1 MPAEKE
7 SSSRLWR
14 RESSTEERIFKD
26 SQCSGRN
33 GATVNENNCFL
44 GKDCDLIGGG
54 KGRHKRKSW
63 KAKQLDVDQK
73 KSLLLQSDVVGGLV
87 SGTALRPHV
96 DLPCETYAANV
107 LEVVHGKGDDI
118 IDIIQIN
125 KSKLQGLIPQGYMFG
140 KVSILSVDL
149 EIVMDDTEYSSITL
163 SSQPY
168 KPGHYSAELSLFKTE
183 TGRMRHRSTNNLKQ
197 MMAVEYLHWSKWNK
211 QMMLD
216 VSCSPTCTWEVH
228 IESVIALR
236 EIVAVTGNSNM
247 YPFFMTCED
256 LSSKIVGEFDLRSLS
271 SLSCTN
277 KKMNLYVINH
287 FQRPDRP
294 FCVRKDMDVV
304 VVAMEYY
311 KGLVDNR
318 IKCDG
323 TICRALNVQCHL
335 CNKQEIKEGVS
346 QVKELVDVL
355 SSIVSL
361 KKMWIIEPE
370 ELPSKKERRRYA
382 HELGKDKGYWEEL
395 QFLMQ
400 HLKMIIL
407 NGGPDYDFWMK
418 MVKIFA
424 HRILMK
430 YAEEGNIAK
439 EVT

>member
-1 MPAEKE
+1 
-7 SSSRLWR
+7 
-14 RESSTEERIFKD
+14 
-26 SQCSGRN
+26 
-33 GATVNENNCFL
+33 
-44 GKDCDLIGGG
+44 LIGGG
-54 KGRHKRKSW
+54 KSKQKRKSW
-63 KAKQLDVDQK
+63 KAKQLGVDQRK
-73 KSLLLQSDVVGGLV
+73 NLLLQSDVVGGLV
-87 SGTALRPHV
+87 FGTALQPHV

-107 LEVVHGKGDDI
+107 MEVIRGKGDSI
-118 IDIIQIN
+118 IDIIQIS

-140 KVSILSVDL
+140 RLAILSVEL
-149 EIVMDDTEYSSITL
+149 EIIMDDAEYSSITL

-197 MMAVEYLHWSKWNK
+197 MMAVEYLHWSKWDK

-216 VSCSPTCTWEVH
+216 VSCSPTCEWEVY

-236 EIVAVTGNSNM
+236 EIVAAIGKKDIF
-247 YPFFMTCED
+247 PFFMTCED
-256 LSSKIVGEFDLRSLS
+256 LSNKIVGEFDLRSLS

-277 KKMNLYVINH
+277 KGMNSYVINH

-294 FCVRKDMDVV
+294 FRIKKDLDVV
-304 VVAMEYY
+304 VVALEYY
-311 KGLVDNR
+311 RGLIDNR
-318 IKCDG
+318 ITCDG
-323 TICRALNVQCHL
+323 SICQILSVQCHL

-346 QVKELVDVL
+346 QVKELCSVL

-370 ELPSKKERRRYA
+370 ESPSKKEKRRYV
-382 HELGKDKGYWEEL
+382 HELGEVKGYWNEL

-418 MVKIFA
+418 MAKIFA
-424 HRILMK
+424 QRILLK
-430 YAEEGNIAK
+430 YAEEGKIAK

>member
-1 MPAEKE
+1 
-7 SSSRLWR
+7 
-14 RESSTEERIFKD
+14 
-26 SQCSGRN
+26 
-33 GATVNENNCFL
+33 
-44 GKDCDLIGGG
+44 
-54 KGRHKRKSW
+54 
-63 KAKQLDVDQK
+63 
-73 KSLLLQSDVVGGLV
+73 
-87 SGTALRPHV
+87 
-96 DLPCETYAANV
+96 
-107 LEVVHGKGDDI
+107 LEIVHGKGDDI
-118 IDIIQIN
+118 IDIIQIT

-168 KPGHYSAELSLFKTE
+168 KPGHYSVELSLFKTE

-197 MMAVEYLHWSKWNK
+197 MMAMEYLHWSKWNK

-216 VSCSPTCTWEVH
+216 VSCSPACAWEVH

-236 EIVAVTGNSNM
+236 EIVAVTGNSDM

-294 FCVRKDMDVV
+294 FCVKKDMDAV

-323 TICRALNVQCHL
+323 TTCRALNVQCHL
-335 CNKQEIKEGVS
+335 CNKQEIKDGVS

-424 HRILMK
+424 YRILMK